1 MMQEKPKLSSA
12 VTGNPYGRTGA
23 PGHAAEADL
32 VEAPPPK
39 PQMPNLNA
47 LRIRGMAGAR
57 PPMGPPP
64 LQGGAPQM
72 PSQPPMGRPLQPQG
86 APPTQFQPNPAMA
99 PIYQRYGV
107 R

>member
-47 LRIRGMAGAR
+47 LRIRGMAGGQAR

-64 LQGGAPQM
+64 P
-72 PSQPPMGRPLQPQG
+72 PPMQQPGMQ
-86 APPTQFQPNPAMA
+86 PSPFQPNPAMA